1 MFVGYYNKR
10 SVHSIKNTE
19 DINDE
24 KQVLDETQVDRV
36 V

>member
-1 MFVGYYNKR
+1 MFVGYNDKQ
-10 SVHSIKNTE
+10 SVNSIKNTE

-24 KQVLDETQVDRV
+24 KQALDETQVDRV